1 MLEMLVSSSSPGMM
15 MIDWVCQSEEQVCL
29 HCSVLETEV
38 LEDMIDWRQEQVE
51 DMAGD
56 SRDEE
61 EDKASFHTKEEE
73 DCEDTCSMDEL
84 LAVVVAAV
92 AVAVVV
98 ALTAAVVVVALTVA
112 VVAAEAGKCKK
123 VLSEET
129 ELLVVVVELLLG
141 EVLAVFDT
149 DQEHSSQCQE
159 CSHCSSLLAGSG

>member
-1 MLEMLVSSSSPGMM
+1 M
-15 MIDWVCQSEEQVCL
+15 
-29 HCSVLETEV
+29 
-38 LEDMIDWRQEQVE
+38 E

-56 SRDEE
+56 SRDEG

-84 LAVVVAAV
+84 LAVVAAV
-92 AVAVVV
+92 VAVVV
-98 ALTAAVVVVALTVA
+98 ALTAAVVVVVALTAA

-149 DQEHSSQCQE
+149 DPEHSSQCQE

>member
-1 MLEMLVSSSSPGMM
+1 M
-15 MIDWVCQSEEQVCL
+15 
-29 HCSVLETEV
+29 
-38 LEDMIDWRQEQVE
+38 LEDMIDWRQERVE

-73 DCEDTCSMDEL
+73 GCEDTCSMDEL
-84 LAVVVAAV
+84 LAVVAAV
-92 AVAVVV
+92 VAVVV
-98 ALTAAVVVVALTVA
+98 ALTA

>member
-1 MLEMLVSSSSPGMM
+1 M
-15 MIDWVCQSEEQVCL
+15 
-29 HCSVLETEV
+29 
-38 LEDMIDWRQEQVE
+38 LEDMIDWRQERVE

-84 LAVVVAAV
+84 LAVVVAV
-92 AVAVVV
+92 VAVVV
-98 ALTAAVVVVALTVA
+98 ALAAA

-129 ELLVVVVELLLG
+129 ELLVAVVELLLG
-141 EVLAVFDT
+141 EDLVVFDT
-149 DQEHSSQCQE
+149 DPEHSSQCQE

>member
-1 MLEMLVSSSSPGMM
+1 

-38 LEDMIDWRQEQVE
+38 LEDMIDWRQERVE

-84 LAVVVAAV
+84 LAVVVAV
-92 AVAVVV
+92 VAVVV
-98 ALTAAVVVVALTVA
+98 ALAAA